1 MNKSFLQSNGWEQ
14 FQRSVGHQ
22 TLRMDGILIIEK
34 KLLFRKKYWYIPYPD
49 FRFHLPVGE
58 AGISDFR
65 LFLQTITQQAKKDNI
80 TFIRIE
86 PLEPLPYNLLY
97 PVKKVN
103 DVQPAQTIILDLT
116 QSAEKILAQMHPK
129 TRYNIRLSQ
138 KKGVAIREA
147 DSSDFDAFW
156 ELMEKTTERDNF
168 RPHDREYYR
177 KMLQPHPNPPLPKPF
192 GGVKI
197 RGGNERERC
206 KIKLFFAEF
215 EGDVL
220 AAGIFAFCDET
231 VTYVH
236 GASSSENR
244 DVMAPYALHWQIIQ
258 MAKVESYKFYDL
270 FGISETKWP
279 GVTRFKK
286 GFGGKEVNYP
296 GCFDIVFNKS
306 WYAKYT
312 LMRKLRRYF

>member
-1 MNKSFLQSNGWEQ
+1 MSQSFLQSKTWEA
-14 FQRSVGHQ
+14 FQQSAGNK
-22 TLRMDGILIIEK
+22 TLRIDDVLAIEK
-34 KLLFRKKYWYIPYPD
+34 KLPLGKKYWYIPKPNIKYQ
-49 FRFHLPVGE
+49 
-58 AGISDFR
+58 ISNIKY
-65 LFLQTITQQAKKDNI
+65 FLDKVVEQAKKDNI

-86 PLEPLPYNLLY
+86 PLEPLPLNLLY

-116 QSAEKILAQMHPK
+116 QSEEKILAQMHPK
-129 TRYNIRLSQ
+129 TRYNIHLSQ

-147 DSSDFDAFW
+147 DSSDFDEFW

-177 KMLQPHPNPPLPKPF
+177 LML
-192 GGVKI
+192 
-197 RGGNERERC
+197 ERC
-206 KIKLFFAEF
+206 GRNGIAASLPSVAPRPVRSNLSNGASNDMFVKLFFAEH
-215 EGDVL
+215 ENKVL

-258 MAKVESYKFYDL
+258 MAKAQGYKKYDF

-286 GFGGKEVNYP
+286 GFGGKVVNYP
-296 GCFDIVFNKS
+296 GTFDIVFNKK
-306 WYAKYT
+306 WYRAYQW
-312 LMRKLRRYF
+312 MRKLRRFV